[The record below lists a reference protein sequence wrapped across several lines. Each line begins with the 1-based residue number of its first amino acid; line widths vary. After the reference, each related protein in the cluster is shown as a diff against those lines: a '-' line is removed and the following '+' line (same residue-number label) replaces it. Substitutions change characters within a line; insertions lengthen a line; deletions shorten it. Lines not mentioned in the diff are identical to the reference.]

1 MESFDPFSEW
11 LGRPPGPPPEDHYEL
26 LGLPKFEPDL
36 ELIDH
41 AADMLRAKIRK
52 VRPGAHLAEW
62 QRLLDRLETAK
73 ICLSDPI
80 SKAAYDESIDTASH
94 ILNVS
99 GEPVVTWDSSNQ
111 ETAMSA
117 TTPGGTN
124 PEGIDAD
131 QASSSDNT
139 APQFVEA
146 PPVVDD
152 AAPESQAQGG
162 MSEAQFPAIRPTRRR
177 PNRKRLTAQLLVV
190 TAVLLALAIG
200 LVVLKRERDAR
211 QTAANM
217 PPEMRVGVSGRA
229 PAPPSREKPDETP
242 SPSPSPAIDAPKPDS
257 TPTSNPAAS
266 VPAPTPVAPT
276 PPVTPN
282 PTQPAPP
289 APKLDPAR
297 QQAFQRAVTSAR
309 KALADRDLGAAGT
322 HLSEAVSLS
331 QTDEELAEADQV
343 EVLRAH
349 VEAFWDSLRQQIP
362 KLEPGSEIQV
372 REIVALVVETG
383 ADFIIL
389 RVAGRN
395 RRYSIQAM
403 PHALTVAMARTLFS
417 NSMNA
422 KALRASFLLAEPD
435 GDREMARQL
444 LQEASQGG
452 AEVDELLAE
461 LNRSP

>member
-11 LGRPPGPPPEDHYEL
+11 LGRPSGRQPEDHYEL
-26 LGLPKFEPDL
+26 LGLPRFEPDL
-36 ELIDH
+36 ELIAH
-41 AADMLRAKIRK
+41 AVDMLRVKIRK
-52 VRPGAHLAEW
+52 VRPGAHVAEW

-73 ICLSDPI
+73 TCLSDPI

-94 ILNVS
+94 TLNVS

-111 ETAMSA
+111 ETATA
-117 TTPGGTN
+117 PGG
-124 PEGIDAD
+124 PSREGTDAD
-131 QASSSDNT
+131 RAGPIEDV

-146 PPVVDD
+146 PPVADD
-152 AAPESQAQGG
+152 AAPEPQAQGG
-162 MSEAQFPAIRPTRRR
+162 MSETEFPTIRPTRRK
-177 PNRKRLTAQLLVV
+177 PNRRRLTVQFLVV

-200 LVVLKRERDAR
+200 LVVLKRERDAGHMADGTPLG
-211 QTAANM
+211 QGGKPVG
-217 PPEMRVGVSGRA
+217 PPG
-229 PAPPSREKPDETP
+229 PPSDANPPLSEATDVTP
-242 SPSPSPAIDAPKPDS
+242 SPDPAVDTPKPDL
-257 TPTSNPAAS
+257 TPAPVTAAS
-266 VPAPTPVAPT
+266 VPSPAPIAPT
-276 PPVTPN
+276 PPATPN
-282 PTQPAPP
+282 PVQPSPP

-297 QQAFQRAVTSAR
+297 QQAFQRAVASAR
-309 KALADRDLGAAGT
+309 KALTERDLGAAGT

-362 KLEPGSEIQV
+362 KLEPGSEIMV
-372 REIVALVVETG
+372 GEVVALVVETG
-383 ADFIIL
+383 TDFVIL

-395 RRYSIQAM
+395 RRYSILSM
-403 PHALTVAMARTLFS
+403 PHVLTVAMARKLFS

-435 GDREMARQL
+435 GDRELARQL

-461 LNRSP
+461 LNRSS